1 MKTAVEMAE
10 FICGKLPQLPL
21 REEYAVRALEAW
33 RQEIR
38 AGAFLEA
45 AAIASGAVSP
55 FDAQACLETKAEN
68 EK

>member
-1 MKTAVEMAE
+1 MKTAEEMVRMMIQATHLLE
-10 FICGKLPQLPL
+10 MD
-21 REEYAVRALEAW
+21 EEHARRMLEAW

-45 AAIASGAVSP
+45 AAITERIRKSILDMKV
-55 FDAQACLETKAEN
+55 EN